1 MYNYAILNEVLDI
14 TYLDINNKTQNKRIT
29 INKKTIQDNN
39 NINALK
45 KNLESYLTIIYDNNS
60 YLKEIFKQY
69 YDYIIKFNM
78 DQECKLK
85 YVTKYCYL
93 DYYID

>member
-39 NINALK
+39 NINALT

-60 YLKEIFKQY
+60 YLKQNFKQY

-78 DQECKLK
+78 EQECKLK